1 MNNKTILLLFVYL
14 IFNFNPILAQD
25 LQKLDKLIK
34 KSNSEM
40 YENPEKV
47 ISIGFSVLRQAK
59 NNVDLKIK
67 SYKLISDGYSS
78 QRDYQKSLSYL
89 IKALQLLPKS
99 DDKLLN
105 ISINTKA
112 GIQYHQLNIYQSA
125 ITYLDRAEKMSLEYP
140 SRDSVSTFLGIN
152 YVVRGFIY
160 KEELNCDIA
169 ISFFDKGIKELMS
182 KNRINDNLTR
192 ISIAK
197 YNKGNCYLLMEQI
210 QLAQQSF
217 KESLLY
223 ARMANAKSLEA
234 FAKKGI
240 AQIYTLNGAY
250 LQAIEELNQ
259 SYNIAKNVDDLV
271 LNQEI
276 YRGLSENYLA
286 IKDIEKYKEYQQKL
300 IQIQSKLKE
309 SECSSVENLLHENSQ
324 NLEKKAKNEFSNFWI
339 QLFIY
344 CIIFSAF
351 ITIMLIK
358 RSNKNI
364 TELEV
369 KINQINSNF
378 FNSDSRF

>member
-240 AQIYTLNGAY
+240 AQIYTLNGTY

>member
-1 MNNKTILLLFVYL
+1 
-14 IFNFNPILAQD
+14 
-25 LQKLDKLIK
+25 
-34 KSNSEM
+34 
-40 YENPEKV
+40 
-47 ISIGFSVLRQAK
+47 
-59 NNVDLKIK
+59 
-67 SYKLISDGYSS
+67 
-78 QRDYQKSLSYL
+78 
-89 IKALQLLPKS
+89 
-99 DDKLLN
+99 
-105 ISINTKA
+105 
-112 GIQYHQLNIYQSA
+112 LNIYQSA

-358 RSNKNI
+358 RSNKKI
-364 TELEV
+364 TELKV